1 MASPVL
7 PPLSTRQLPPV
18 SLAWTIW
25 GLGAALYFIAFYQ
38 RVAPAVIANEL
49 TSEFALTAT
58 SLGNL
63 SAFYFYSYV
72 GFQIPTGLLVDRW
85 GARKLL
91 TLGCVMAALG
101 TLVFAMAPSLAWAN
115 AGRFLIGG
123 SVGVAFVCML
133 KLAAHWM
140 LPRQFALTSGIAL
153 TVGVVGG
160 VLAGAPL
167 RWMVDGFGWR
177 EVMVASAVVTGV
189 LAFVIWWL
197 VRDDPMER
205 GYASHF
211 TGHENDAP
219 AMSMMQSLKAVFSYR
234 NTLLLFFVPGAF
246 SGIVLSFAGLWG
258 VPFLTT
264 HYGLT
269 KAHAAGLCSVMLVAW
284 AIGSMIYGPLS
295 ERLGRRKPLFVFG
308 VIVTMALWALLVFVP
323 ALPYVALVALL
334 LATGFLGAGFIIVF
348 AYAKESVPS
357 ALAGTASGIVN
368 MGVMTGGMIMQ
379 PVIGWMLDRN
389 WDGALVEGVRVY
401 SLAAYQQAFSL
412 IFVWGLLALVLLS
425 LARETYCKQSA

>member
-1 MASPVL
+1 M
-7 PPLSTRQLPPV
+7 
-18 SLAWTIW
+18 W
-25 GLGAALYFIAFYQ
+25 GLGAALYFMAFYQ

-49 TSEFALTAT
+49 TSEFSLTAT

-91 TLGCVMAALG
+91 TLGCVIAALG

-115 AGRFLIGG
+115 TGRFLIGG

-140 LPRQFALTSGIAL
+140 APRQFALTSGIAL

-167 RWMVDGFGWR
+167 RWLVDGFGWR
-177 EVMVASAVVTGV
+177 EVMVASAVVTGL
-189 LAFVIWWL
+189 LAVAIWWV
-197 VRDDPMER
+197 VRDDPMDR

-211 TGHENDAP
+211 SGHEEDAP
-219 AMSMMQSLKAVFSYR
+219 ALSVMQSLKAVFSYR
-234 NTLLLFFVPGAF
+234 NAVLLFFVPGAY

-264 HYGLT
+264 HYGLS

-284 AIGSMIYGPLS
+284 ALGSMTYGPLS
-295 ERLGRRKPLFVFG
+295 ERLGRRKPLFAGG
-308 VIVTMALWALLVFVP
+308 VVLTMALWA
-323 ALPYVALVALL
+323 ALIFTPSLSYAALVALL
-334 LATGFLGAGFIIVF
+334 VATGFAGAGFIIVF
-348 AYAKESVPS
+348 AYAKESVPP

-368 MGVMTGGMIMQ
+368 MGVMTGAMVMQ
-379 PVIGWMLDRN
+379 PVIGWVLDLRWTGTLAN
-389 WDGALVEGVRVY
+389 GVRVY
-401 SLAAYQQAFSL
+401 DLAAYQAAFSL
-412 IFVWGLLALVLLS
+412 MFIWGALALVMLW
-425 LARETYCKQSA
+425 LARETHCRQLSA

>member
-1 MASPVL
+1 M
-7 PPLSTRQLPPV
+7 
-18 SLAWTIW
+18 W
-25 GLGAALYFIAFYQ
+25 GLGAALYFMAFYQ
-38 RVAPAVIANEL
+38 RVAPAVITHEL
-49 TSEFALTAT
+49 TAEFALTAT

-85 GARKLL
+85 GARRLL
-91 TLGCVMAALG
+91 TLGCAIAALG
-101 TLVFAMAPSLAWAN
+101 TLVFAMAPSLFWAN
-115 AGRFLIGG
+115 TGRFLIGG

-140 LPRQFALTSGIAL
+140 APRQFALTSGIAL

-167 RWMVDGFGWR
+167 RWLVDGFGWR
-177 EVMVASAVVTGV
+177 EVMIASAVFTAL

-197 VRDDPMER
+197 VRDDPMEK

-211 TGHENDAP
+211 TGHEHDAP
-219 AMSMMQSLKAVFSYR
+219 AMSVMQSLKAVVSYR
-234 NTLLLFFVPGAF
+234 NTVLLFFVPGAF

-269 KAHAAGLCSVMLVAW
+269 KAHAAGLCSVMLIAW
-284 AIGSMIYGPLS
+284 AIGSMTYGPLS
-295 ERLGRRKPLFVFG
+295 ERLGRRKPLFIIGLV
-308 VIVTMALWALLVFVP
+308 VTMALWALLVFVP
-323 ALPYVALVALL
+323 ALPYAVLVALL
-334 LATGFLGAGFIIVF
+334 VMTGFVGAGFIIVF
-348 AYAKESVPS
+348 AYAKESVPP

-368 MGVMTGGMIMQ
+368 MGVMTGGMVMQ
-379 PVIGWMLDRN
+379 PVIGWVLDLR
-389 WDGALVEGVRVY
+389 WAGTLVNGVRVY
-401 SLAAYQQAFSL
+401 DLAAYQAAFSL
-412 IFVWGLLALVLLS
+412 VFIWGALALLMLG
-425 LARETYCKQSA
+425 LARETRCRQLS

>member
-1 MASPVL
+1 MADASSPRSL
-7 PPLSTRQLPPV
+7 PPA

-25 GLGAALYFIAFYQ
+25 GLGAALYFMAFYQ
-38 RVAPAVIANEL
+38 RVAPAVIANDL
-49 TSEFALTAT
+49 TAEFALTAT

-91 TLGCVMAALG
+91 TLGCVIAALG

-115 AGRFLIGG
+115 TGRFLIGG

-140 LPRQFALTSGIAL
+140 APRQFALTSGIAL

-167 RWMVDGFGWR
+167 RWLVDGFGWR
-177 EVMVASAVVTGV
+177 EVMVASAAFTAL
-189 LAFVIWWL
+189 LAVAIWWI
-197 VRDDPMER
+197 VRDDPMDK

-211 TGHENDAP
+211 TGHEDDAP
-219 AMSMMQSLKAVFSYR
+219 ALSVMQSLKAVFSYR
-234 NTLLLFFVPGAF
+234 NTALLFFVPGAF

-284 AIGSMIYGPLS
+284 AIGSMTYGPLS
-295 ERLGRRKPLFVFG
+295 ERLGRRKPLFVIG
-308 VIVTMALWALLVFVP
+308 VIVTMALWAVLVFIP
-323 ALPYVALVALL
+323 ALPYAVLVTLL
-334 LATGFLGAGFIIVF
+334 IVTGFVGAGFIIVF
-348 AYAKESVPS
+348 AYAKESVPP

-368 MGVMTGGMIMQ
+368 MGVMTGGMVMQ
-379 PVIGWMLDRN
+379 PVIGWVLDLR
-389 WDGALVEGVRVY
+389 WTGAVANGVRIY
-401 SLAAYQQAFSL
+401 DLAAYQSAFSL
-412 IFVWGLLALVLLS
+412 MFIWGALALVMLW
-425 LARETYCKQSA
+425 LARETHCRQLT